1 MGEREIRER
10 QIDQEALTKPL
21 CMIRMQLEMM
31 VAQIERERR
40 MVRRW
45 LLADTIGAV
54 CLFAILWGA
63 LALTWGAL

>member
-10 QIDQEALTKPL
+10 QIEQEARLL
-21 CMIRMQLEMM
+21 NIRVQMEMM
-31 VAQIERERR
+31 VEQIDRERR

-45 LLADTIGAV
+45 LLADAIGAV